1 MSIYHLLKK
10 KLYRYRY
17 TNLWNLLLKLILL
30 KYLLKPRNKSMADIL
45 KIKGKF
51 FIKGLKNSDSK
62 INKFLV
68 ETISIEFNQASV
80 PKPTKRSLVI
90 KPKKILFI
98 LRTKR
103 GIAINK
109 SESCTFL

>member
-1 MSIYHLLKK
+1 MKFKNKK
-10 KLYRYRY
+10 
-17 TNLWNLLLKLILL
+17 I
-30 KYLLKPRNKSMADIL
+30 ADIL

-80 PKPTKRSLVI
+80 PKPTKKSLVT

-98 LRTKR
+98 LKTNK

-109 SESCTFL
+109 SES